1 MDRTQRKIN
10 RILKD
15 IDAIHSLVHPLDDT
29 DMRTNLLNARSR
41 REDAVRVVVL
51 QLSLANEDL
60 LDSLF
65 RKVLVGHEPR
75 KARERNRKSA
85 SVLDEL
91 LEGGRLNFES
101 KIRLARVL
109 RITTKRQDSQLHQ
122 LRGLRNRCAH
132 RWMLDVV
139 HKRTNAARPSRR
151 TLEYEGRNLF
161 DLKVLRDF
169 FWVQS
174 RVYLSL
180 YKKYMS

>member
-10 RILKD
+10 KILKD
-15 IDAIHSLVHPLDDT
+15 IDAIHSLAYPVDDA
-29 DMRTNLLNARSR
+29 DMRTNLFNARSR
-41 REDAVRVVVL
+41 KEDAVRIVVL

-60 LDSLF
+60 LDGLF
-65 RKVLVGHEPR
+65 RKVFVGHEPGKKR
-75 KARERNRKSA
+75 QRNKRIAR
-85 SVLDEL
+85 VLDEL

-109 RITTKRQDSQLHQ
+109 RVTTKRQDSQLHQ

-132 RWMLDVV
+132 RWVLDVV
-139 HKRTNAARPSRR
+139 HKLKNAARPSKR

-161 DLKVLRDF
+161 DLKVLKDF

-174 RVYLSL
+174 RIYLSL